1 MLMGRQNVLNALA
14 ALATSRALGI
24 SPEAAVSALVTIRPE
39 RGRMEAKTIGP
50 ATFIDDSYNAN
61 PVSMKMALETLFSL
75 DGFGRRIAV
84 LGDMLELG
92 ATSEKWHTELGSQ
105 AGKADILLLYG
116 QYARTTERGAVC
128 AGMDPKNVSVFG
140 FHAEMAERIVSIWM
154 EGDLF
159 LLKGSRGMEMERVLN
174 ELERRVNEH
183 SGPAAAGLRK
193 ET

>member
-1 MLMGRQNVLNALA
+1 M
-14 ALATSRALGI
+14 GI
-24 SPEAAVSALVTIRPE
+24 STH
-39 RGRMEAKTIGP
+39 P

-75 DGFGRRIAV
+75 ENFGRRIAV

-92 ATSEKWHTELGSQ
+92 DKSEKWHSELGAQ
-105 AGKADILLLYG
+105 ASRADMLLLYG
-116 QYARTTERGAVC
+116 QFAQAAEGGALA
-128 AGMDPKNVSVFG
+128 AGMSPGKVSVSQS
-140 FHAEMAERIVSIWM
+140 HAEMAERIASVWV

-159 LLKGSRGMEMERVLN
+159 LIKGSRGMEMERVLN

-193 ET
+193 KT